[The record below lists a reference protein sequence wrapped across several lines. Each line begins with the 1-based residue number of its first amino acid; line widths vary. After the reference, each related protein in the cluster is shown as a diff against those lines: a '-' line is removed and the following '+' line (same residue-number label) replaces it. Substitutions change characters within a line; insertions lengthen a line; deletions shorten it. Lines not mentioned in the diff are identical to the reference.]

1 MVKQKVNTTEL
12 GKDLQGILEAKG
24 IKVKATEGK
33 EIVDAFV
40 DVIFERV
47 NNGEVVKLGA
57 YADLV
62 PKTRSARKG
71 HNPKLLKDLKDQG
84 VPEQEAKK
92 QAEIDIAEKRVV
104 GLKSHKKL
112 NDLLEG

>member
-1 MVKQKVNTTEL
+1 MTKVNTIEL

-24 IKVKATEGK
+24 IVIKGKEGK
-33 EIVDAFV
+33 EIVDDFV
-40 DVIFERV
+40 DVIFKRV
-47 NNGEVVKLGA
+47 NNGETVKLGA

-71 HNPKLLKDLKDQG
+71 HNPKLLKDLKDRG
-84 VPEQEAKK
+84 VPEEEAKK
-92 QAEIDIAEKRVV
+92 QAEIDIAEKRAV

-112 NDLLEG
+112 NDLLKG

>member
-1 MVKQKVNTTEL
+1 MTVKINTQEL
-12 GKDLQGILEAKG
+12 GKDLQEILETKG
-24 IKVKATEGK
+24 IVIKAKEGK
-33 EIVDAFV
+33 EIVDEFV
-40 DVIFERV
+40 DAIFERV
-47 NNGEVVKLGA
+47 NKGETVKLGA

-84 VPEQEAKK
+84 VPEVEAKK
-92 QAEIDIAEKRVV
+92 QAEIDIAEKRAV

>member
-1 MVKQKVNTTEL
+1 MTKANTTEL
-12 GKDLQGILEAKG
+12 GKYLQKILEGKG

-33 EIVDAFV
+33 EIVEEFV

-47 NNGEVVKLGA
+47 RNEETVKLGS

-62 PKTRSARKG
+62 PKIRAARKG
-71 HNPKLLKDLKDQG
+71 RNPQTNK
-84 VPEQEAKK
+84 
-92 QAEIDIAEKRVV
+92 EIDIPEKRVV

-112 NDLLEG
+112 KDLMQD